1 MKPTSLFFRVFKSH
15 ILDRGSVSFFR
26 TLFLAFSICG
36 FSGLKADTVILRSGT
51 EYKNVKTILG
61 KSSVK
66 IDTESGSSFQV
77 PISSIKSIKSQPV
90 KWSASPSNAVSASE
104 TETNPEPLK
113 NSELMRLTFLGA
125 LPSLIPGWS
134 NLYING
140 HPLLGSLFSI
150 AEIYLVSLVSVYAK
164 PTVTFYEESGNIAL
178 AYYNLFPNGLSQN
191 PSFAAILVVEQ
202 QASLVKDPMSG
213 GYTTHSKLQESRE
226 RAISG
231 LIGVLFLDFSLTQI
245 LSYSSKTKPQTA
257 KESGDFDIRFG
268 GGKSRTDGEL
278 ESKFSLNFYF

>member
-1 MKPTSLFFRVFKSH
+1 MRSTPNFSKVFKRNVFVSESVSSLRVLFF
-15 ILDRGSVSFFR
+15 L
-26 TLFLAFSICG
+26 FSIFG
-36 FSGLKADTVILRSGT
+36 FSGLYADTVILRSGT

-77 PISSIKSIKSQPV
+77 PISAIKSIKSLPV
-90 KWSASPSNAVSASE
+90 KWGAPGGATAA
-104 TETNPEPLK
+104 TETQTNPGILK

-140 HPLLGSLFSI
+140 HPLIGSLFSI
-150 AEIYLVSLVSVYAK
+150 AEIYLVSLVAVYAK

-178 AYYNLFPNGLSQN
+178 AYYNLYPNGLSQN
-191 PSFAAILVVEQ
+191 PSFLSLMLVEH
-202 QASLVKDPMSG
+202 QASLVKDPISG
-213 GYTTHSKLQESRE
+213 GYTTHSKLQDSRE

-231 LIGVLFLDFSLTQI
+231 LIGVLLLDFSLTQI
-245 LSYSSKTKPQTA
+245 LSYSAKTKPQTA
-257 KESGDFDIRFG
+257 KESGDFDIRIG